1 MQTWEEAQT
10 WEKEWHGN
18 CVNSYNEETKQYIY
32 TTLMGLDVYK
42 TNYFGQ
48 IGWDFGDKNII
59 DVGCGPYSILMKSN
73 AKLKVG
79 VDPCDYPKWVKM
91 RYEAS
96 DVKFLQI
103 PAEELKIK
111 YVFDEAL
118 IYNCLQ
124 HTIHP
129 KKIIEN
135 VLACSKIVRIFE
147 WVEQGISDGHIH
159 DLHADEL
166 DEWLGGSGKTEYI
179 NIGPCVGMAYW
190 GVFKGRHY

>member
-1 MQTWEEAQT
+1 MQTWEEAQS

-32 TTLMGLDVYK
+32 AGLMGLDVYK

-48 IGWDFGDKNII
+48 MGWDFGDKNII

-79 VDPCDYPKWVKM
+79 VDPCDYPEWVKM

-96 DVKFLQI
+96 DVKLLQI
-103 PAEELKIK
+103 PAEELKSK
-111 YVFDEAL
+111 HVFDEAL

-124 HTIHP
+124 HTIRP

-147 WVEQGISDGHIH
+147 WVEQGVSDGHIH
-159 DLHADEL
+159 DLHANEL

>member
-1 MQTWEEAQT
+1 MQTWREAQE
-10 WEKEWHGN
+10 WEKQWHGN

-32 TTLMGLDVYK
+32 ARLMGLDVYK

-48 IGWDFGDKNII
+48 MAWDFGDKSIL
-59 DVGCGPYSILMKSN
+59 DVGCGPYSLLMKSN
-73 AKLKVG
+73 ANLKVG
-79 VDPCDYPKWVKM
+79 IDPCSYPEWVRM
-91 RYEAS
+91 RYEAA
-96 DVKFLQI
+96 DVTFIQV
-103 PAEELKIK
+103 AGEEWETDEI
-111 YVFDEAL
+111 FDEVL

-124 HTIHP
+124 HTINP

-147 WVEQGISDGHIH
+147 WVEQGVSDGHLH
-159 DLHADEL
+159 DLHANEL

-190 GVFKGRHY
+190 GIFKGRHY

>member
-1 MQTWEEAQT
+1 MQTWREAQE
-10 WEKEWHGN
+10 WEKQWHGN

-32 TTLMGLDVYK
+32 ARLMGLDVYK

-48 IGWDFGDKNII
+48 MAWDFGDKSIL
-59 DVGCGPYSILMKSN
+59 DVGCGPYSLLMKSN
-73 AKLKVG
+73 ANLKVG
-79 VDPCDYPKWVKM
+79 IDPCSYPEWVRM
-91 RYEAS
+91 RYEAAN
-96 DVKFLQI
+96 VTFIQV
-103 PAEELKIK
+103 AGEEWETDEI
-111 YVFDEAL
+111 FDEVL

-124 HTIHP
+124 HTINP

-147 WVEQGISDGHIH
+147 WVEQGVSDGHLH
-159 DLHADEL
+159 DLHANEL

-190 GVFKGRHY
+190 GIFKGRHY